1 MLYLSSSASCS
12 FILLSLLLP
21 ILLLVGCRGAPSEEA
36 AEQEVTR
43 GLESR
48 QSAMSLRRRGVGR
61 QWRVV
66 KLLRVSKAID
76 LVGILHVVRDIMQ
89 CRRITVLF

>member
-1 MLYLSSSASCS
+1 
-12 FILLSLLLP
+12 LLLL
-21 ILLLVGCRGAPSEEA
+21 LLLVGCRGAPSEEA

-48 QSAMSLRRRGVGR
+48 QGAMSLRRRCVGR
-61 QWRVV
+61 QWRDV

-76 LVGILHVVRDIMQ
+76 LAGNLHVVSDIMQ
-89 CRRITVLF
+89 CRRCTVLF